1 MKQNTM
7 IKPNIYEL
15 RKEFEDAEEKL
26 ALARIE
32 FEETKKL
39 INPFKIFYNIEQP
52 NIFKAKNSA
61 LKKSKSNPGD
71 EHPNLDRIFKKH
83 NVRCER
89 LLIKLDNI
97 FGELYDLDTNIGK
110 KYENANRKFK
120 DVSKKILA

>member
-61 LKKSKSNPGD
+61 LKKSKSNP
-71 EHPNLDRIFKKH
+71 RCKH
-83 NVRCER
+83 EKAINC
-89 LLIKLDNI
+89 
-97 FGELYDLDTNIGK
+97 IGSPFV
-110 KYENANRKFK
+110 KYKSN
-120 DVSKKILA
+120 